1 MILLRLFGDL
11 VTLAFLVYTFSLGLS
26 YLLLGLYSLGETRE
40 YLRRNSFTD
49 YRTLAVS
56 EYAPGI
62 SILAPAYNESATIID
77 NVRSLLSL
85 YYPNME
91 LIIINDGSRDDTLQ
105 RLVEAYDLVR
115 VPHCVPGRLPTKPL
129 RGVYRS
135 RHAVYGNLIVLDKEN
150 GGKSDA
156 LNAGVNFSA
165 RQLVTCV
172 DVDCIMEPDALLK
185 MAKPFLESQ
194 GPRIIA
200 AGGVIR
206 IANSCVVE
214 EGRLVEVRLPARW
227 QPRFQVLEYIRAF
240 LLGRMAWS
248 RLGGLILVS
257 GAFGAF
263 DREILLE
270 AGGYDA
276 RTVGED
282 MELTI
287 RMRRYMAERGRPYR
301 VTYIPDPLCWT
312 EAPSSYRILAR
323 QRNRWARGTIESLY
337 KHLDLLGRRR
347 YGIMGMVSL
356 PYWLLFEF
364 LAPVVEF
371 LSLLIFAVLCAMGRV
386 DWTFFFIL
394 LAFVLSFAYAYSAM
408 SLLTEVLT
416 FNQYR
421 RKRDMLRLLGS
432 VLLEP
437 FLFHPLVVWAA
448 LSGHKDYLLRRN
460 KGWGDMK
467 RSGFARPGSTASAAS
482 GG

>member
-1 MILLRLFGDL
+1 MILFTLAGDL

-49 YRTLAVS
+49 YRILASS

-91 LIIINDGSRDDTLQ
+91 LIVINDGSRDDTLQ
-105 RLVEAYDLVR
+105 RLIQAYDLR
-115 VPHCVPGRLPTKPL
+115 QVPHCVPGRLQTKPL

-135 RHAVYGNLIVLDKEN
+135 RHPVYRNLVVLDKEN

-156 LNAGVNFSA
+156 LNAGVNFSTKP
-165 RQLVTCV
+165 LVTCV

-185 MAKPFLESQ
+185 MAKPFLESR

-214 EGRLVEVRLPARW
+214 DGRLVEVRLPRRRL
-227 QPRFQVLEYIRAF
+227 PRFQVLEYIRAF

-248 RLGGLILVS
+248 RLNGLILVS

-263 DREILLE
+263 DRQILLE

-276 RTVGED
+276 HTVGED

-287 RMRRYMAERGRPYR
+287 RMRRYMAERGRPCR

-312 EAPSSYRILAR
+312 EAPDTYRILSR
-323 QRNRWARGTIESLY
+323 QRNRWARGTIESLN
-337 KHLDLLGRRR
+337 KHLDLLGRPR
-347 YGIMGMVSL
+347 YGVMGLLSL

-371 LSLLIFAVLCAMGRV
+371 LSLVVFGALCSLGRI
-386 DWTFFFIL
+386 DWSFFVIL

-408 SLLTEVLT
+408 SLLTEVLS

-421 RKRDMLRLLGS
+421 RKRDMLRLLGA

-448 LSGHKDYLLRRN
+448 LIGHKDYLLKRN
-460 KGWGDMK
+460 KGWGEMK
-467 RSGFARPGSTASAAS
+467 RAGFARKER
-482 GG
+482 